1 MTKTETMIYQNTIK
15 KTNDRGTRT
24 PLNIGDKIRCC
35 GRISVWRQNTQFRIT
50 GTIRIQETYVL
61 QMQIVQCKTDARHTV
76 TMYLCHQCDN
86 NTVMI
91 VLVNTSKR
99 MHKLLTLVIKW
110 SGNNSK
116 IQWNI
121 VESGVKYHIP
131 KSIRI
136 IVHREQ
142 IDTYNIYIHNRLL
155 FWLGAG
161 T

>member
-1 MTKTETMIYQNTIK
+1 MTKAETMIYQNTIK
-15 KTNDRGTRT
+15 KSNDRGTRT
-24 PLNIGDKIRCC
+24 SLNIGDKIRCC

-61 QMQIVQCKTDARHTV
+61 RMQIVQCKTEARHTV

-99 MHKLLTLVIKW
+99 IHKLLTLVIKW

-131 KSIRI
+131 KIHSNNLTQRTN
-136 IVHREQ
+136 R
-142 IDTYNIYIHNRLL
+142 YI
-155 FWLGAG
+155 
-161 T
+161 